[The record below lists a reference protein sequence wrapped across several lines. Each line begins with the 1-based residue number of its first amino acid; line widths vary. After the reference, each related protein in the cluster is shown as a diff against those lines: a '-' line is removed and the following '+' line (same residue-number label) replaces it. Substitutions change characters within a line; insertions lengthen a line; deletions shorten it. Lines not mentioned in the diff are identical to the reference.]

1 MFSIISSKFL
11 FNILRVVQQG
21 PICVVILFPCL
32 NHSSKFC
39 LVRVNNHIW
48 KALGGIYLLSC
59 MKSTYDKPPLFM
71 TVIQWI
77 LILFTYIFTT
87 KASFMTM
94 LGKDLRQFFHEDYM
108 QDNEFY
114 QTEKKLWSPTAYLDL
129 IYICN
134 KNLEEKNKFA
144 AESKRKFCT
153 W

>member
-1 MFSIISSKFL
+1 MFTIISSKFS
-11 FNILRVVQQG
+11 FNILRLVQQG

-94 LGKDLRQFFHEDYM
+94 LGKDHRQFFHEDYM

-114 QTEKKLWSPTAYLDL
+114 QTEKKIVIPNSIFRFNLYLQQ
-129 IYICN
+129 
-134 KNLEEKNKFA
+134 KPW
-144 AESKRKFCT
+144 RKE
-153 W
+153 